1 MELRTSLFSL
11 IRRFSM
17 VLGLFALVAV
27 SLLQAEPAFADSNAF
42 VRVIHA
48 SPEAG
53 AVEVFVDGKKLLPD
67 FKFGT
72 VTDYVAVAAG
82 AHKIEVAPTGQP
94 ASAAVISQSVSV
106 DAGVPYTVAAIGT
119 KASGFS
125 LQAFVDENR
134 TTADKAKVRV
144 YHLSPDAGP
153 VDVATG
159 GNKVITGLDYKQ
171 ASAYLMVPAGSYTFD
186 VTATEANATVQT
198 SASLKSGV
206 VTSVFAI
213 GLLKGNPKL
222 QFVAATTQ
230 GIPGM
235 PNDGSDPNTVPASPF
250 SQAPW
255 LWLAGALALVLVSAA
270 VLGRRLALARQPAQ
284 K

>member
-1 MELRTSLFSL
+1 MKLRTSLFSL
-11 IRRFSM
+11 ARRFSI
-17 VLGLFALVAV
+17 VLGLLAFVAI
-27 SLLQAEPAFADSNAF
+27 SLLQARPAFAESKAF

-53 AVEVFVDGKKLLPD
+53 AVDVFVDGNKLLPD

-72 VTDYVAVAAG
+72 VTDYVAVEAG
-82 AHKIEVAPTGQP
+82 PHKIEVAPTGQP

-106 DAGVPYTVAAIGT
+106 DAARAYTVAAIGT

-125 LQAFVDENR
+125 LQPFVDDNKIA
-134 TTADKAKVRV
+134 ADKAKVRV

-159 GNKVITGLDYKQ
+159 GNKVITGLAYKQ
-171 ASAYLMVPAGSYTFD
+171 ASDYLMVPAGSYTFD

-198 SASLKSGV
+198 SASLKSGM

-213 GLLKGNPKL
+213 GLLKGEPKL
-222 QFVAATTQ
+222 QFVAATTR
-230 GIPGM
+230 GVPGM
-235 PNDGSDPNTVPASPF
+235 PNDGSDPNAVPASSF

-255 LWLAGALALVLVSAA
+255 LWLAGALALLTVSIA